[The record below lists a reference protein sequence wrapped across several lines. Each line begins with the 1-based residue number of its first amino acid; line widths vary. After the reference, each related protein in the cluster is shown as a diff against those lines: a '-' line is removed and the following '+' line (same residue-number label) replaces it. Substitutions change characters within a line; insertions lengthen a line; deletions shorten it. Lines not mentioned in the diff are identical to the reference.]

1 MLCQLV
7 GTLIVQQRKGIHVE
21 RTLLTWAPPA
31 HKLLWGHFY
40 TDGVCTCFR
49 LPAIISSPADKL
61 WHEGN
66 EWLWH
71 ICLSLWGS
79 IHFSSCSRLLLVY
92 INVARIRE
100 FTLVNAQHWWQVGAA
115 VISEH
120 DNSLQQYKIKIKKK
134 TTRKK
139 PNIKTPRNQNAS
151 LPNHPASPKEWNQ
164 TQSPDNTR
172 EYLLSSTPPCF
183 QPSGKKP
190 MCHLA
195 ESYH

>member
-40 TDGVCTCFR
+40 TDRVCTCFR

-79 IHFSSCSRLLLVY
+79 IHFSSSCSRLLLVY

-120 DNSLQQYKIKIKKK
+120 DNSLQQYKIKIKK
-134 TTRKK
+134 
-139 PNIKTPRNQNAS
+139 NQQEKNQTS
-151 LPNHPASPKEWNQ
+151 KPKETKMPHSLI
-164 TQSPDNTR
+164 TQHHSRSPDNTR